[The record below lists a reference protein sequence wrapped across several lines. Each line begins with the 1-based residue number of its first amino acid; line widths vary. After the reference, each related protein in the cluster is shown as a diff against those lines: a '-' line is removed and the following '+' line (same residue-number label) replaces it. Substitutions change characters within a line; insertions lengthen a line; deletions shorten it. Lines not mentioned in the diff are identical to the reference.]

1 MNLQRELKVK
11 AGRDTAP
18 LAMRSSG
25 THLEIK
31 LWSFSIWNRFIVW
44 VHLHIN
50 FTLGS
55 EQHIKACKR

>member
-1 MNLQRELKVK
+1 MNLQCELKVK
-11 AGRDTAP
+11 AGRGTAS
-18 LAMRSSG
+18 LALSSLG

-31 LWSFSIWNRFIVW
+31 LWSFSIWNHFIVW

-50 FTLGS
+50 FTLAS